1 MPKVS
6 VIMPTYN
13 NENTVGNAIE
23 SILNQSFE
31 DWELLIVDDASSDS
45 TGQVVGTFTED
56 PRITLTVLNQNLGSG
71 VARNVALRGAV
82 GEYIAVMDADD
93 ISLPRRLET
102 QVSAMEADKD
112 IAVLATQVAEFGEW
126 GGPLEGRWPT
136 SDAEVVA
143 RQKAM
148 KMPIPHPSAMFR
160 ATEIRRVGG
169 YDERCRRAQDF
180 ALLLK
185 LSDRRVRCLSE
196 VLVHYRTNRPVPLEY
211 VLRNGRYADLARRRF
226 ELARDGVDEALLPLD
241 PEKSLRTDMGSF
253 KSWIARNL
261 QEKVGR

>member
-1 MPKVS
+1 MPRVS

-13 NENTVGNAIE
+13 DEHTVGSAIE
-23 SILNQSFE
+23 SILSQTFE

-45 TGQVVGTFTED
+45 TSQVVRAFTQD
-56 PRITLTVLNQNLGSG
+56 SRIKFSALEENSGSG
-71 VARNVALRGAV
+71 VARNVALRGAA

-93 ISLPRRLET
+93 ISLPLRLEA
-102 QVSAMEADKD
+102 QVSEMETDKE

-136 SDAEVVA
+136 SDSEVAA
-143 RQKAM
+143 RQVAM

-196 VLVHYRTNRPVPLEY
+196 VLVHYRTERPVPLGY
-211 VLRNGRYADLARRRF
+211 VIRNGRYADLARRRF
-226 ELARDGVDEALLPLD
+226 ELARDGIDEKLLPLD
-241 PEKSLRTDMGSF
+241 PEKSLRTDIGSF